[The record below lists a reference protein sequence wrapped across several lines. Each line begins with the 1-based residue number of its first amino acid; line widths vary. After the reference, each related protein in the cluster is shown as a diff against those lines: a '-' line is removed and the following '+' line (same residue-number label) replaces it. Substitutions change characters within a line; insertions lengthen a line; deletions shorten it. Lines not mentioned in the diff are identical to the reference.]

1 MRYVRAV
8 ALTTMAA
15 LSALAASDLE
25 AQSARQFEPPR
36 ARIVRANR
44 GQVLSPPSSASH
56 AAIVAQ
62 YIRDHGRPDATVRS
76 LVARGQSR
84 PKNGVS
90 HSRFEQRV
98 AGLPVYATYLK
109 AAVDAQGALIHIIE
123 NLVQVPAGGVGRA
136 QIDEQAALGVA
147 LQRLHPQV
155 AAPGRV
161 GKDGDAVVFARTAFF
176 HAAPRVT
183 RVAVPDERGALTT
196 GFLVETWSQKGNLLN
211 HTLVDGKGAV
221 LEIEL
226 RTNTDQYKVFTVDP
240 ISTPAQVVSGPAPDP
255 GAASPSGWLG
265 SGAQSTINIAGNNV
279 RAYLDGDDNDRADSG
294 GTAVAS
300 GSFLSDLDDTLTP
313 KDPTNRNVAVQNL
326 FYLNNVLHDT
336 LFGLGFDE
344 AAGNFQ
350 ETNFT
355 GVRGGSDSV
364 NAEAQDGGSTDNA
377 DFATPGDGQNP
388 RMQMYLWTGKPSH
401 QVAVSGGPTYGAAG
415 AVFGRQLT
423 VATPLTGNLAVG
435 TDGTGVSSTDG
446 CEAITSN
453 VTGSIAI
460 VDRGNCDF
468 TVKAKNA
475 QLAGAVGV
483 LVANVTD
490 SLIVL
495 GGTDATVTIPALCV
509 GLTSGAALK
518 AAAGQ
523 SATMRVTDPAPL
535 QRDGDLDSDI
545 VYHEYGHGLTWRMIG
560 RMKGALAGAIG
571 EGMGDTLAL
580 LLNDNND
587 VIGEYSA
594 SDPAGIR
601 RNPYTNYP
609 RTYGD
614 VTGAEVHNDGEV
626 YAAIGWRLLENFKA
640 ASLPDPN
647 RLLLGY
653 LVQGMN
659 FTPEQPSYEQ
669 MRDGILQAV
678 TDSTHACLVWDA
690 FADFGVG
697 VGAKGVA
704 QGSKK
709 AVITPS
715 TALPSQCV
723 AVP

>member
-1 MRYVRAV
+1 MRYIRAV

-15 LSALAASDLE
+15 LIALAASHLE

-44 GQVLSPPSSASH
+44 GQVLSSPSNASH

-62 YIRDHGRPDATVRS
+62 YLRDHGRSDATVRS
-76 LVARGQSR
+76 LVALGQSR
-84 PKNGVS
+84 PKNGLS

-98 AGLPVYATYLK
+98 AGLKVYATYLK
-109 AAVDAQGALIHIIE
+109 AAIDGQGALLHVIE
-123 NLVQVPAGGVGRA
+123 NLAPVPAGGVGRA
-136 QIDEQAALGVA
+136 QIDEQAALRVA
-147 LQRLHPQV
+147 LQRLHPGV
-155 AAPGRV
+155 AAPGLA
-161 GKDGDAVVFARTAFF
+161 GKDGDAVVFARTEFF
-176 HAAPRVT
+176 HAGPRVT
-183 RVAVPDERGALTT
+183 RVAVPDAGGGLTT
-196 GFLVETWSQKGNLLN
+196 GFLVETWSQKANLLN
-211 HTLVDGKGAV
+211 HTLVDGNGAV
-221 LEIEL
+221 LEIER
-226 RTNTDQYKVFTVDP
+226 RTNTDKYRVFRVDP
-240 ISTPAQVVSGPAPDP
+240 ISTDAQVVSGPAPDP
-255 GAASPSGWLG
+255 NAPSPSGWLG

-279 RAYLDGDDNDRADSG
+279 RAYLDVNANDTADGG
-294 GTAVAS
+294 GTPVTN
-300 GSFLSDLDDTLTP
+300 GSFLSALDDTITP

-336 LFGLGFDE
+336 LFDLGFDE

-355 GVRGGSDSV
+355 GARGGSDSV

-377 DFATPGDGQNP
+377 DFATPADGRNP
-388 RMQMYLWTGKPSH
+388 RMQMYLWTGLPSH
-401 QVAVSGGPTYGAAG
+401 QVVVSGTAYDAAA
-415 AVFGRQLT
+415 AVFGKQLT
-423 VATPLTGNLAVG
+423 AGAPLTGNLAVG
-435 TDGTGVSSTDG
+435 TDGTGVSLSDG

-453 VTGSIAI
+453 VANSIAI

-475 QLAGAVGV
+475 QVAGAIGV
-483 LVANVTD
+483 LVANLTD
-490 SLIVL
+490 SVIVL
-495 GGTDATVTIPALCV
+495 GGTDSTVTIPALCV
-509 GLTSGAALK
+509 GVTSGSALK

-523 SATMRVTDPAPL
+523 SATMRVTDPTPL

-560 RMKGALAGAIG
+560 RMSGALAGAVG
-571 EGMGDTLAL
+571 EGMSDVLAI
-580 LLNDNND
+580 LLNDND
-587 VIGEYSA
+587 RVGEYSA
-594 SDPAGIR
+594 SDPVGIR
-601 RNPYTNYP
+601 RNPYTGYP
-609 RTYGD
+609 RTYAN
-614 VTGAEVHNDGEV
+614 VTGEEVHADGEI
-626 YAAIGWRLLENFKA
+626 YAAIGWRMLENFKRA
-640 ASLPDPN
+640 GVAGPN
-647 RLLLGY
+647 RRLLGY

-659 FTPEQPSYEQ
+659 FTPAQPSYEQ

-704 QGSKK
+704 QGSK

-715 TALPSQCV
+715 KALPSECV